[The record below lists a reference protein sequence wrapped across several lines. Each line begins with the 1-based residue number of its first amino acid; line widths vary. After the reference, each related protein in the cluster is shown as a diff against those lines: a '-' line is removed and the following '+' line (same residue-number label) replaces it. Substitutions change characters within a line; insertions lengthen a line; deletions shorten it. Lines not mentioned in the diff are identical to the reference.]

1 MDRFVEDAIHAQ
13 SFVFLVHG
21 GSQFGTDDHD
31 LSRVVQFPELPDESK
46 SIEVRHVM
54 VGNDEIE
61 PGIHRDAIER
71 EASILDTLHAVSVA
85 FQQNLHDVTQLG
97 DVVSVK
103 YPEKPIL
110 CGSGVGGWGEQG
122 GHVVGISF
130 RDCSDQKMFSP
141 CLAKKE
147 SIARR
152 VASVSFCLKR
162 HKLHRRNVPLSPTP
176 VASAP
181 STLTAAPTTFGGVLR
196 QLGPGLIITASIV
209 GSGELIVTPKLG
221 ASAGFTLLWFIVIG
235 CVLKV
240 FIQIELGRFT
250 LARGLTTLETMNLVP
265 GPRFVVSWLLW
276 LWLIMFAA
284 TVLQVAGMLGGLAS
298 ILTLAGVNVSKPLIA
313 IVIGALTALLL
324 VVGRYRLIETAS
336 TWMVVAFTL
345 CTMTA
350 VVALQFTPFA
360 ITPMNLVE
368 GFSFRLP
375 ADFTVAFAA
384 FGIIGVGASELIYY
398 PYWCLEK
405 GYARHV
411 GRSDGS
417 ATWEQRAR
425 GWMRVLNADAWMS
438 CLIYTCAT
446 LAFYLLG
453 AAVLHAKGLDV
464 TNADMISTLS
474 HMYQET
480 FGQWSLW
487 LFFIGAF
494 AVLYSTVFVAT
505 ASNAR
510 LLADALAVFRVKT
523 FTDEADRQRTVRW
536 LCGLV
541 PVAWTILYLV
551 WGSPVTLVF
560 VGAVAQGL
568 MIPFLA
574 LAALW
579 LNYRQ
584 TDPALRTGLLW
595 RMWLW
600 LAAICMTAVGVYQV
614 VTELG
619 RWVR

>member
-1 MDRFVEDAIHAQ
+1 M
-13 SFVFLVHG
+13 S
-21 GSQFGTDDHD
+21 
-31 LSRVVQFPELPDESK
+31 LP
-46 SIEVRHVM
+46 
-54 VGNDEIE
+54 
-61 PGIHRDAIER
+61 
-71 EASILDTLHAVSVA
+71 
-85 FQQNLHDVTQLG
+85 
-97 DVVSVK
+97 
-103 YPEKPIL
+103 
-110 CGSGVGGWGEQG
+110 
-122 GHVVGISF
+122 
-130 RDCSDQKMFSP
+130 
-141 CLAKKE
+141 
-147 SIARR
+147 
-152 VASVSFCLKR
+152 
-162 HKLHRRNVPLSPTP
+162 PTP
-176 VASAP
+176 VAP
-181 STLTAAPTTFGGVLR
+181 SRSVPTTAAPTTFGGILR

-221 ASAGFTLLWFIVIG
+221 ASEGFTLLWFIVLG

-265 GPRFVVSWLLW
+265 GPRLVVSWLLW

-298 ILTLAGVNVSKPLIA
+298 ILSLAGVAAPKPVIA
-313 IVIGALTALLL
+313 IVIGVITAVLL
-324 VVGRYRLIETAS
+324 VLGRYRLIESAS

-345 CTMTA
+345 CTMVA

-360 ITPMNLVE
+360 IDTEDLVE
-368 GFSFRLP
+368 GFSFKLP
-375 ADFTVAFAA
+375 AKFTVAFAA

-411 GRSDGS
+411 GVSDGTE
-417 ATWEQRAR
+417 TWNARAR
-425 GWMRVLNADAWMS
+425 GWMRVLNADAWVS
-438 CLIYTCAT
+438 CLIYTSAT

-480 FGQWSLW
+480 FGRWSLW
-487 LFFIGAF
+487 LFFVGAF
-494 AVLYSTVFVAT
+494 SVLYSTIFVAT

-523 FTDEADRQRTVRW
+523 YTSEADRQRTVRW

-541 PVAWTILYLV
+541 PAAWTILYLV

-560 VGAVAQGL
+560 IGAVAQGV

-584 TDPALRTGLLW
+584 TALALRTGTVW
-595 RMWLW
+595 RLWLW
-600 LAAICMTAVGVYQV
+600 IAAICMVAVGSYQV
-614 VTELG
+614 VAEVGKLLK
-619 RWVR
+619 